1 MSEAQDTPQGSSR
14 PQRAAALE
22 PSALRQIRESA
33 QALLGEGK
41 VEEAFEFFLSALE
54 AVLRKTRELELLVAK
69 LRREGVGKRSER
81 IDRGQLQLLFEALC
95 SQASET
101 DPTAAIDP
109 QAEAREDAEL
119 DQEIREAEQA
129 GRPEKSP
136 RRGHGRRFRAGT
148 LQRQVHHH
156 EVPES
161 ERRCRP
167 CGVTKER
174 IGEDV
179 TRTLEYVPGR
189 FIEHEHHRAKYACGK
204 CKEGVTTASGPD
216 KIIERSSA
224 EASVLAHV
232 VVSKIVDH
240 CPLHRLHRI
249 YERSGVDI
257 PVSTLSEWMGK
268 VADLCQPLVDR
279 LTEKTLAAYL
289 NQTDAT
295 GVKVLDPES
304 PENIQRGTMWC
315 YVGDERN
322 VVFRYTPTGEGAR
335 GPWEF
340 LAGRTGYVQAD
351 AASVFDRVFNG
362 RVASAVEV
370 GCWSHSRRK
379 FIELQDMDCR
389 VAYPL
394 KLIARLYR
402 LEHLADAKGL
412 SPDERVALRQERSQP
427 VLEKLRRW
435 LAATHGSEPPASDL
449 AKAAAYMINH
459 WAALTRFVQEG
470 RLKLDNNLC
479 EQQLRAIALGRNNFL
494 FFGSHRAAEGAAVLY
509 SLTRTCALQR
519 VSPLSYLTDVL
530 RKLAAGWPQSRIDE
544 LLPGGWQA
552 ATTAP

>member
-1 MSEAQDTPQGSSR
+1 MSEAKDTPPEFSR
-14 PQRAAALE
+14 PQPAAAGE
-22 PSALRQIRESA
+22 PAALRQIRESA
-33 QALLGEGK
+33 QALRAEGK

-54 AVLRKTRELELLVAK
+54 AVLRKTRDLELLVAK
-69 LRREGVGKRSER
+69 LRREWAGKRSER
-81 IDRGQLQLLFEALC
+81 IDPGQLQLLFEALC
-95 SQASET
+95 SQASEAE
-101 DPTAAIDP
+101 PTAAIDP
-109 QAEAREDAEL
+109 QAEAREDAAL
-119 DQEIREAEQA
+119 DQEIKEAEQA
-129 GRPEKSP
+129 RKPEKSSEQ
-136 RRGHGRRFRAGT
+136 GQGRRLRTGT
-148 LQRQVHHH
+148 LPRQVHHY
-156 EVPES
+156 EVPEA
-161 ERRCRP
+161 ERMCTQ
-167 CGVTKER
+167 CGEAKER

-179 TRTLEYVPGR
+179 TCTLEYEPGH
-189 FIEHEHHRAKYACGK
+189 FVEHEHHRSKYACGK
-204 CKEGVTTASGPD
+204 CKEGVTTAPGPD
-216 KIIERSSA
+216 KIIERSPA

-249 YERSGVDI
+249 YERSGVNI

-268 VADLCQPLVDR
+268 VGDLCQPLVDR

-295 GVKVLDPES
+295 GVQVLDPES
-304 PENIQRGTMWC
+304 PENIERGTMWC

-322 VVFRYTPTGEGAR
+322 VVFRYTPTGEGAT

-351 AASVFDRVFNG
+351 AASVFDRLFNG

-370 GCWSHSRRK
+370 GCWSHARRK
-379 FIELQDMDCR
+379 VAELQDRDCR

-427 VLEKLRRW
+427 VLEKIRRW

-449 AKAAAYMINH
+449 AKAAAYMTNH
-459 WAALTRFVQEG
+459 WVALNRFLHDG
-470 RLKLDNNLC
+470 RLKLDNNLT

-494 FFGSHRAAEGAAVLY
+494 FFGSHRAAEQAAVLY
-509 SLTRTCALQR
+509 SLTRTCALHG
-519 VSPLSYLTDVL
+519 VSPLAYLTDVL
-530 RKLAAGWPQSRIDE
+530 RKLATGWLQSRIDE
-544 LLPGGWQA
+544 LLPGAWQPATA
-552 ATTAP
+552 AP